1 MIDCITHSMEYGE
14 KSARHHT
21 ATQQPQR
28 LCGKEDKT
36 ILILA
41 PKTGNYQI
49 LARIEPYSIIR
60 NPRSHSVVL
69 VLDKSAEDGV
79 VDCTHSWLIALQP
92 PLQFASPSPRQAIDI
107 PELSRSIVQDTG

>member
-60 NPRSHSVVL
+60 NPRSHS
-69 VLDKSAEDGV
+69 
-79 VDCTHSWLIALQP
+79 HSWLIALQP

>member
-79 VDCTHSWLIALQP
+79 VDCTPFLVNRAATAP
-92 PLQFASPSPRQAIDI
+92 AVRFT
-107 PELSRSIVQDTG
+107 LSQTGN